1 MIVLELHE
9 ADELPIIR
17 EASPPHVLRLAVV
30 EAKHAAAPLPHILR
44 IAVDIRAAAAFLLE
58 FSRRLWAFFS
68 IKEAGEWAH
77 NYDGEQAAG
86 VRFVVWDYQTRQS
99 APPPEFLTP
108 AMYADID
115 ENEQETNF

>member
-30 EAKHAAAPLPHILR
+30 EAKRAARPLPFILHLSG
-44 IAVDIRAAAAFLLE
+44 DIRAAVAFLLQ
-58 FSRRLWAFFS
+58 FSRRLWAFFTVQ
-68 IKEAGEWAH
+68 EASKWAFR
-77 NYDGEQAAG
+77 YEGEQAEG
-86 VRFVVWDYQTRQS
+86 VRFVVWDYQTTKE

-108 AMYADID
+108 AIYADD
-115 ENEQETNF
+115 PDPEETTF